1 MKREA
6 LFRRETRKALTVSG
20 LRKTPVIR
28 LYDDDLQLDNLQT
41 ILAALKSQFI
51 AGSVAEK
58 RRNRV
63 LTHRHEKGR
72 KHDTTSVTTDGQEG
86 RRKRQWERRR
96 RGTGEY

>member
-58 RRNRV
+58 R
-63 LTHRHEKGR
+63 
-72 KHDTTSVTTDGQEG
+72 
-86 RRKRQWERRR
+86 
-96 RGTGEY
+96 